1 LLSTSAV
8 KQKNISKE
16 KKKGDFNMIS
26 TYELMSHVY
35 SASWFLTI
43 MYAVWQYLTSDK
55 STKRMITG
63 IIANQWGLYW
73 MMYLLYN
80 GKM

>member
-1 LLSTSAV
+1 
-8 KQKNISKE
+8 
-16 KKKGDFNMIS
+16 MI
-26 TYELMSHVY
+26 TAYELMSHVY
-35 SASWFLTI
+35 SASWLLTI
-43 MYAVWQYLTSDK
+43 IYAAWQYFTSDK

-63 IIANQWGLYW
+63 IIANTWGFYW